1 MYSLAKLMFV
11 VKRLHLYPFY
21 YKQFTYAS
29 YLRLLFFA
37 VLFLAIPFNPI
48 IDNLKITVVTI
59 TYVYLNYKFK
69 LSLQINEVF
78 EGLLR
83 ELNQSKLN
91 HFLVRLLITNCVLT
105 RN

>member
-1 MYSLAKLMFV
+1 
-11 VKRLHLYPFY
+11 
-21 YKQFTYAS
+21 
-29 YLRLLFFA
+29 LFFA

-48 IDNLKITVVTI
+48 IGIILKSIVVTI

-69 LSLQINEVF
+69 LSLQINEVL
-78 EGLLR
+78 EGLLK

-105 RN
+105 LIALYLFLLR